1 MSRFARHPGNWYDGA
16 MYGIQ
21 GRIVALE
28 RKVNDTIPE
37 KLATLA
43 TKAELKEVENNLRNE
58 IKEVSA
64 KVEAVQAK
72 VEAVQAKVEAVQAKI
87 GAVQAK
93 IGASTTKLIW
103 GVLGSVVVMI
113 VSLFVGISMLISS
126 NQSANNA
133 MMEQINRRFER
144 IEQVLFVPAK
154 SPLPASD

>member
-1 MSRFARHPGNWYDGA
+1 MSKFARHPGNWYDGA

-21 GRIVALE
+21 GRIIALE

-58 IKEVSA
+58 IKDVSA

-72 VEAVQAKVEAVQAKI
+72 VEAVQAKVEAVQAKV
-87 GAVQAK
+87 GT
-93 IGASTTKLIW
+93 STTKLIW

-113 VSLFVGISMLISS
+113 VSLFVGVSMLISS